1 MLFDNAECG
10 PGPLLPHA
18 GPPIPCGHL
27 YSASYDNHVA
37 ASSPAASNTS
47 RPPLQ
52 NCHALH
58 QQRIMSHRLL
68 SAHLLDLAAQGRTCC
83 TRPCGKQGHAAGKL
97 TRSTWR
103 KRPMRRPPVAMAQRS
118 PADAYMVG
126 WLNVQLPPPPNTRST
141 TGNVAQEGGA
151 ARFPSTMLF
160 KPQWQTCLAGGMHT
174 HPSMNTGETA
184 WGWGIFTPGAC
195 SWEP

>member
-126 WLNVQLPPPPNTRST
+126 WLNVQLPPPPTHVQLPATLHRR
-141 TGNVAQEGGA
+141 EGLQGSHPPCSSSHNGKHA
-151 ARFPSTMLF
+151 
-160 KPQWQTCLAGGMHT
+160 WQVGCTHT
-174 HPSMNTGETA
+174 P
-184 WGWGIFTPGAC
+184 P
-195 SWEP
+195 